1 MFLLF
6 NAVDYI
12 MWSLSWLSSGS
23 VGKESACNAGDKGDP
38 CSIPR
43 LGRSPGGGNGKPL
56 QFSYLKNPLVK
67 VALWAIVQKK
77 CCKESDTTE
86 KLSTTNKTPAY

>member
-23 VGKESACNAGDKGDP
+23 VGKESACNAGDKG
-38 CSIPR
+38 I
-43 LGRSPGGGNGKPL
+43 K
-56 QFSYLKNPLVK
+56 K
-67 VALWAIVQKK
+67 V
-77 CCKESDTTE
+77 T
-86 KLSTTNKTPAY
+86 KLIAMVLSEG